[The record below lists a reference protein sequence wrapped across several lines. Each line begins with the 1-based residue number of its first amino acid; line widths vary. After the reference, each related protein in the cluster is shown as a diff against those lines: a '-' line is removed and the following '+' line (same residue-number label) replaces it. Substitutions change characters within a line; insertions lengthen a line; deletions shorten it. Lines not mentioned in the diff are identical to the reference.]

1 MQPELR
7 RYIQHISL
15 SPDSINNDDV
25 GAIYLFESWISV
37 NLFCPVLTPAF
48 SFSHM
53 ELVDVTL
60 PQAVAPLMKY
70 LQDTMVILTDNLVKE
85 NLTR

>member
-7 RYIQHISL
+7 RYIQHVSL

-25 GAIYLFESWISV
+25 GALFFLEQYLDIDSRRQLFSLAHAV
-37 NLFCPVLTPAF
+37 N
-48 SFSHM
+48 
-53 ELVDVTL
+53 VTL
-60 PQAVAPLMKY
+60 LQAVAPLMKY